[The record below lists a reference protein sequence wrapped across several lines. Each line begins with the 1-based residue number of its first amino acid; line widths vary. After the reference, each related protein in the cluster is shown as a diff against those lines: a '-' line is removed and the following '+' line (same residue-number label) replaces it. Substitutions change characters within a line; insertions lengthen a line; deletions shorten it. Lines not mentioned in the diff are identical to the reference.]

1 MASESES
8 KRVSLAISDTNPPQE
23 FEQGSGR
30 ATRARTRLVVE
41 GLSNIAIFAAGIQAQ
56 LLSVTNTEDAGP
68 VAIATN
74 AAFFGGLIFSA
85 FTAVLATLSARWF
98 SILREDDADYLSSR
112 WLAQDSKREDDNLL
126 KDYLDYQLRSL
137 GKIRDQAESNN
148 RRNSRVVVIQFDREV
163 VQVQSDEPQAQ
174 SREPQTQSTG
184 TQQRGYDVENGMHQQ
199 SQVESIADPVSRPRK
214 GSESPPEMPKSTH
227 REKILSYVLLS
238 PLMVGIPSF
247 ALFTTGILLLAWDKQ
262 HLAVVDSI
270 STVTLGLRTKGH
282 SRFMRSGN
290 CLSLPVRDVFDFTQC
305 ETMNQTEIPKPRQRL
320 RRPTMNPEGANSAE
334 RLYPGGCCVEIFN
347 YLRLAIACACA
358 K

>member
-8 KRVSLAISDTNPPQE
+8 KRVSLAISDTNPPEE

-41 GLSNIAIFAAGIQAQ
+41 GLSNIAIIAIFAAGIQAQ

-184 TQQRGYDVENGMHQQ
+184 TQRFNPIVFDAECILRLLRKERGYDVENGMHQQ

-262 HLAVVDSI
+262 HLAVAIFASVTVLICIIPIFGFFVRHRHKHVI
-270 STVTLGLRTKGH
+270 SH
-282 SRFMRSGN
+282 
-290 CLSLPVRDVFDFTQC
+290 
-305 ETMNQTEIPKPRQRL
+305 IYL
-320 RRPTMNPEGANSAE
+320 RRPS
-334 RLYPGGCCVEIFN
+334 Y
-347 YLRLAIACACA
+347 
-358 K
+358 